1 MRLKEMKM
9 KNFLNNVTNN
19 AGYNFSEITLE
30 LFSSK
35 YFNPDK
41 GCLGFLLFSN
51 IEWKRMS
58 RKQGQS

>member
-30 LFSSK
+30 LF
-35 YFNPDK
+35 
-41 GCLGFLLFSN
+41 
-51 IEWKRMS
+51 
-58 RKQGQS
+58 